1 MKKAIYSI
9 WVLGALM
16 LCATTLG
23 SCKQDK
29 PETEAKESEVVFNNE
44 TEQELIELRQL
55 AEMDRREMENEYAEL
70 AEDLDVDEIDIED
83 FSDAILEKFAIA
95 YNTEADKKTEAKDK
109 EKQKDD
115 DIAVKDKNGAGV

>member
-1 MKKAIYSI
+1 MSNINPTLLKNFIIENIKGSLDKREAAD
-9 WVLGALM
+9 LG
-16 LCATTLG
+16 
-23 SCKQDK
+23 
-29 PETEAKESEVVFNNE
+29 
-44 TEQELIELRQL
+44 
-55 AEMDRREMENEYAEL
+55 MENEYAEL

-109 EKQKDD
+109 EKQKED